1 MLVLLWQIFL
11 FVHTCSYVRT
21 VWLGRLGSIKVM
33 VVCVCDVWC
42 LNSTILLYPYNIMVL
57 ILLIIVCTIFQK
69 WMLCVSSPLWF
80 DVTAKYVKQR
90 LLDNFLNFI
99 QVDNY
104 GNISFVV
111 VLRTILVS
119 QSVCVVC
126 FFCHSSGRGQLIS
139 WTATKHSDRQT
150 GWSYDDIYHHIELI
164 RYR

>member
-21 VWLGRLGSIKVM
+21 VWLGSIKVM

-69 WMLCVSSPLWF
+69 WMLCVSSQLWF

-99 QVDNY
+99 QVDHY
-104 GNISFVV
+104 GQISFVV
-111 VLRTILVS
+111 VFKDHISLAECVRCLFFLS
-119 QSVCVVC
+119 QQ
-126 FFCHSSGRGQLIS
+126 RS
-139 WTATKHSDRQT
+139 WTVKLNSKQTLWPTDRMII
-150 GWSYDDIYHHIELI
+150 WWYIPSHYHIELI